1 MPHQFFRP
9 FGKEE
14 GSPFLSTP
22 GGFARSCAVHH
33 ISCRTYTP
41 FPMYLVRSRQ
51 RAVGFLLSRSASGGS
66 RACGRPTAAGGFL
79 NQRFL
84 KI

>member
-9 FGKEE
+9 SE
-14 GSPFLSTP
+14 GWPFLSTVC
-22 GGFARSCAVHH
+22 GFARPFSVHH
-33 ISCRTYTP
+33 MNRRTETP
-41 FPMYLVRSRQ
+41 CPMYLVRSRQ